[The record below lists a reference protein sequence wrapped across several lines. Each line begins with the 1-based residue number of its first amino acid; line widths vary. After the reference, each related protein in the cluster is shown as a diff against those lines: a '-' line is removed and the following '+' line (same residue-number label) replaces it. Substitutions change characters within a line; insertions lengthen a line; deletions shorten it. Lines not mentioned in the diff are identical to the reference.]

1 MKNPFHV
8 MLIPTLNCPAR
19 CSYCWS
25 SEHGSPVMD
34 IDIIREV
41 IAWLKDFRE
50 DRVTFTFHGGEP
62 LLAGPDFYR
71 QALPLL
77 SRELSHMRPDF
88 AMQTNLWLMTPEMA
102 RILAE
107 YRVPLGSSI
116 DGPEELNDR
125 QRGNGYFR
133 KTMKGYAI
141 AREEGVRVSFI
152 CTFTSASV
160 REKEEIVRFFRDQ
173 GFVMKLHPAL
183 PSLRNANP
191 EPWVLSPED
200 YRDLLIYL
208 LDHSLENPGSP
219 EIMNI
224 NDLVK
229 CVFTRRGTVCT
240 FADCVGSTFAIGPDG
255 SIYPCYRF
263 VGMPEWVMGSVH
275 DHPDRESLALSAAGL
290 RMSQHKDVVDRDCRD
305 CRHLRYCRGG
315 CPYNALVPTGGEVA
329 GIDPYCIAYRQV
341 FDEISDRLNQEIQAS
356 CAIEMMTVPGQKDKR
371 GKSGIMTLM
380 QRMVR

>member
-25 SEHGSPVMD
+25 SEHVSPVMN
-34 IDIIREV
+34 IETVREV
-41 IAWLKDFRE
+41 VTWLRNFGE
-50 DRVTFTFHGGEP
+50 GRVTFTFHGGEP

-71 QALPLL
+71 EALAIL
-77 SRELSHMRPDF
+77 SGELSNMRPDF

-107 YRVPLGSSI
+107 YHVPLGSSI
-116 DGPEELNDR
+116 DGPEMLNDS

-133 KTMKGYAI
+133 KTMKGYEV
-141 AREEGVRVSFI
+141 ARTGGVRVSFI
-152 CTFTSASV
+152 CTFTASSA
-160 REKEEIVRFFRDQ
+160 RQKEEIVGFFRDQ

-200 YRDLLIYL
+200 YGELLVFL
-208 LDHSLENPGSP
+208 LDHSLEHPGDP

-224 NDLVK
+224 TDLVK

-263 VGMPEWVMGSVH
+263 VGMPEWVMGSVK
-275 DHPDRESLALSAAGL
+275 DHPDRASLMGSKAGRRISL
-290 RMSQHKDVVDRDCRD
+290 FREIVDKACNG

-315 CPYNALVPTGGEVA
+315 CPYNALVPAEGEMA
-329 GIDPYCIAYRQV
+329 GIDPYCTAYKQI
-341 FDEISDRLNQEIQAS
+341 FDEISDRLNREMEES
-356 CAIEMMTVPGQKDKR
+356 CAIEMMPFPSQK
-371 GKSGIMTLM
+371 GKGRKPGIMSLM
-380 QRMVR
+380 RRMI